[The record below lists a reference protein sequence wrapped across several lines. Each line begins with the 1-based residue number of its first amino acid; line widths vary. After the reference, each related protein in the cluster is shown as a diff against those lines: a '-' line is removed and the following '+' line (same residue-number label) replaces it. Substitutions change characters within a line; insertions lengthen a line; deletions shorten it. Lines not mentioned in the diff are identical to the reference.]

1 MWVDTNVGTVGKSR
15 VHAQYYTIHVVT
27 FINLKYDE

>member
-15 VHAQYYTIHVVT
+15 VHAQYYTIVT
-27 FINLKYDE
+27 IINLKYDE